1 MPSTRVDWLQ
11 PTSSRKTARNWAPHT
26 PRGAAPGFGCL
37 VDSYV
42 LLNHESTHPEGER
55 STRILHWRT
64 GTKKEL
70 VDIIQNRRNPTGMV
84 HSGNSGPCET
94 GETASAPPNQPQAVG
109 AVSTKRG
116 SSPGSGA
123 WNALRR
129 LRQRLSRRALSAE
142 SPIKQGVELGDSGQF
157 HLPPVFRSS
166 RSASLKPPPA
176 EGREANGAAD
186 EGHAKR
192 PSGGGP

>member
-1 MPSTRVDWLQ
+1 MGTPPQEGRDLASVALSILMFCSTTNL
-11 PTSSRKTARNWAPHT
+11 
-26 PRGAAPGFGCL
+26 
-37 VDSYV
+37 
-42 LLNHESTHPEGER
+42 
-55 STRILHWRT
+55 RILKANDQPESCT
-64 GTKKEL
+64 GAPEQKKEL

-166 RSASLKPPPA
+166 RSASLEPPPA
-176 EGREANGAAD
+176 EGREANGAAH
-186 EGHAKR
+186 ERHAR
-192 PSGGGP
+192 